1 MKERVLL
8 LHGWGGSD
16 YPHWQSWLAGE
27 LAKGYGCVCFPLLDN
42 PHFPS
47 KNRQMRQVKELL
59 EEFAP
64 HIVICH
70 SLANVIWF
78 HLCNEAQIPRVKRL
92 LLVSPPSP
100 QCDIENIRKFFPYEM
115 PNELYADEALLVTS
129 TDDPYLT
136 PDEAHMLQNSLG
148 IPMKVLE
155 HAGHINE
162 KSGYGA
168 WPWVLEWATGKDK
181 KRKF

>member
-1 MKERVLL
+1 MKEKVLL

-27 LAKGYGCVCFPLLDN
+27 IAKDYGCVCFPLLDN

-47 KNRQMRQVKELL
+47 KNRQMRQVKGFL
-59 EEFAP
+59 EEFKP
-64 HIVICH
+64 HTVICH

-78 HLCNEAQIPRVKRL
+78 HLCNAKVIPTVERL

-100 QCDIENIRKFFPYEM
+100 QCDIENIRKFFPYAF
-115 PNELYADEALLVTS
+115 PKNLHAKEAMLVTS

-136 PDEAHMLQNSLG
+136 TQEASELQMALG

-155 HAGHINE
+155 NAGHINE
-162 KSGYGA
+162 KSGYGS
-168 WPWVLEWATGKDK
+168 WSWVLEWVKSK
-181 KRKF
+181 